1 MSEVLAVQNLY
12 KFRPNGFQLNDVSF
26 TLEEGRIL
34 GFIGRAGAGKTTA
47 LMAITGLIRPDAG
60 GIRVFGLN
68 FAENERTVKQRMG
81 ISIAPSHPYGKKKI
95 SEIIAATRPF
105 YDTWDEEEHR
115 KYMARFDLDPAKKPE
130 QLTAG
135 GRIRLQLA
143 LAMSHRARLLILDAP
158 TDNLDPVSGDDLA
171 DIFWYL
177 RKQGVAI
184 LLATGSPAVVEKC
197 CDDLVY
203 IRGGRVIEAEPLAD
217 FIAFHRHMGAGDK
230 LEGIIESYEK
240 GGYTSREA
248 WEKELLGADGQDG
261 TDGEEAEEHPETVGQ
276 PAE

>member
-1 MSEVLAVQNLY
+1 MSEVLEVQNLC
-12 KFRPNGFQLNDVSF
+12 KLRPGGFQLNDVSF
-26 TLEEGRIL
+26 ALEEGRIL
-34 GFIGRAGAGKTTA
+34 GFIGSAGAGKTTTLKIIA
-47 LMAITGLIRPDAG
+47 GLLRPDSG
-60 GIRVFGLN
+60 GVRVFGLN

-81 ISIAPSHPYGKKKI
+81 ICFSPPDFFRKKKI
-95 SEIIAATRPF
+95 SEIIKATRPF

-115 KYMARFDLDPAKKPE
+115 KSMARFDLDPAKKPE

-158 TDNLDPVSGDDLA
+158 TDNLDPVSGDDLT

-248 WEKELLGADGQDG
+248 WEKELTGADGQDG
-261 TDGEEAEEHPETVGQ
+261 ADGAEAEEHPEAVEQ

>member
-1 MSEVLAVQNLY
+1 MSEVLEVQNLC
-12 KFRPNGFQLNDVSF
+12 KLRPGGFQLNDISF
-26 TLEEGRIL
+26 TLEEGRIM
-34 GFIGRAGAGKTTA
+34 GFIGSGGSGKTTA
-47 LMAITGLIRPDAG
+47 LKAIAGLIRPDG
-60 GIRVFGLN
+60 GGVRIFGLN

-95 SEIIAATRPF
+95 SEIVAATRPF
-105 YDTWDEEEHR
+105 YDTWDEDEHR

-130 QLTAG
+130 QLTEGA
-135 GRIRLQLA
+135 RIRLTLA
-143 LAMSHRARLLILDAP
+143 LAMSHRARLLILDEPA
-158 TDNLDPVSGDDLA
+158 DGLDPVSADDLMDA
-171 DIFWYL
+171 FWYL

-184 LLATGSPAVVEKC
+184 LLATQTPSVVEKC

-203 IRGGRVIEAEPLAD
+203 IRGGKIIEAEPLAD

-230 LEGIIESYEK
+230 LEDIIASYEK

-248 WEKELLGADGQDG
+248 WQKQLEAGAEDG
-261 TDGEEAEEHPETVGQ
+261 TDGTEAEEHPEAVEQ

>member
-1 MSEVLAVQNLY
+1 MSEVLEVHNLR
-12 KFRPNGFQLNDVSF
+12 KLRPSGFQLNDISF

-34 GFIGRAGAGKTTA
+34 GFIGSAGSGKSTA
-47 LMAITGLIRPDAG
+47 LKAIAGLIRPDGG

-81 ISIAPSHPYGKKKI
+81 ISIAPSHPYGKKRI
-95 SEIIAATRPF
+95 SQIIAATRPF

-115 KYMARFDLDPAKKPE
+115 KYMARFDLNPDKKPE
-130 QLTAG
+130 QLTEGA
-135 GRIRLQLA
+135 RIRLKLA
-143 LAMSHRARLLILDAP
+143 LAMSHRARLLILDEP
-158 TDNLDPVSGDDLA
+158 TDRLDPVSADDLMDA
-171 DIFWYL
+171 FWYL
-177 RKQGVAI
+177 RTQGVAI
-184 LLATGSPAVVEKC
+184 LLATRSPSVVEKC

-203 IRGGRVIEAEPLAD
+203 IRGGKIIEAEPLAD

-230 LEGIIESYEK
+230 LEDIIACYEK

-248 WEKELLGADGQDG
+248 WEKEIIGAAGQDGADGAE
-261 TDGEEAEEHPETVGQ
+261 TEEHPEAVEQ